1 MPVKTRALVISG
13 YGQKAKIRLSNQKC
27 YISAKRHHIPLLVSG
42 DMVYYQTA
50 AHDQYIIT
58 DLLARQNVLKQGQ
71 KPIAANLD
79 YLLLVVAISPSYQL
93 DLIDRYLVM
102 AKMLNIPVQ
111 ILLNKIDLSQDM
123 VQIKRDFLAYTQLGY
138 NVHYI
143 SVLKKIGL
151 EFLPKLAYKR
161 CLLVGQ
167 SGVGKSSLINCILP
181 KAHLKTKALN
191 QKAHGRHTTSNT
203 ILYQTPFCE
212 LIDSPGL
219 HQLNLKNLDKQTIM
233 QGFVEIGQFSKNC
246 KFRNCTHI
254 NEPNCAVKSAVKNGY
269 IYPSRY
275 QNYQQLLQNSKTT
288 E

>member
-1 MPVKTRALVISG
+1 MPVRTRALVISG
-13 YGQKAKIRLSNQKC
+13 YGQKTKIRLSNQKC

-42 DMVYYQTA
+42 DMVYYQVLA
-50 AHDQYIIT
+50 NDQYIIT
-58 DLLARQNVLKQGQ
+58 DLLARQNVLKHGQ

-79 YLLLVVAISPSYQL
+79 YLLLVVAISPNYQL
-93 DLIDRYLVM
+93 DLIDRYLVL
-102 AKMLNIPVQ
+102 AKMLGIRVQ
-111 ILLNKIDLSQDM
+111 ILLNKIDLSEDIA
-123 VQIKRDFLAYTQLGY
+123 QIKRDFLAYIQLGY
-138 NVHYI
+138 KVHYL

-151 EFLPKLAYKR
+151 EFLPSLARKR

-167 SGVGKSSLINCILP
+167 SGVGKSSLINYISP

-203 ILYQTPFCE
+203 ILYHTPFGE

-246 KFRNCTHI
+246 KFRDCTHI
-254 NEPNCAVKSAVKNGY
+254 NEPDCAVKSAVKNGHVH
-269 IYPSRY
+269 PSRY
-275 QNYQQLLQNSKTT
+275 QNYQQLLQNKTT
-288 E
+288 V